1 MITVTNR
8 APFRQLY
15 RSRRRSKARQF
26 DGLVSTHPTTACRV
40 GILSR
45 FITSL
50 KHGFI

>member
-15 RSRRRSKARQF
+15 RSGRRSKARQF
-26 DGLVSTHPTTACRV
+26 DGPVSTHPTTASRV
-40 GILSR
+40 GILSK
-45 FITSL
+45 FTISL